1 MSIFTMPAPRWAIA
15 GVAAVALL
23 VSGCS
28 SAGTPSPAATTL
40 TESKTL
46 TVVTHDSFNL
56 DDATKAKFAAETGYT
71 VTYVAPGDAGTTVNQ
86 LVLTKDSPMG
96 DVVYG
101 IDNTFA
107 GRAISTGILRPY
119 NSPALPES
127 AKAYEV
133 GTDAQLTPIDHGE
146 VCVNADA
153 SWYKAKGLAVPK
165 TLDDLTKPEYK
176 GQLVA
181 MNPAS
186 SSPGLAFLMATVAAK
201 GDPGYLDYWKQLK
214 ANGMKV
220 SGGWSDA
227 YSNDFTAS
235 SKGAYPLM
243 VSYSSSPVDSPK
255 AVVLTDT
262 CFGQVEYA
270 GVIAG
275 AQNAVGAQKFID
287 FMLSHEVQAQL
298 PEQMYMYPVDATVA
312 LPASWERYAAKVDKP
327 LTLPVAD
334 IDAGRTTWIKA
345 WTAAVIG

>member
-1 MSIFTMPAPRWAIA
+1 MFAMSVPRWAVA
-15 GVAAVALL
+15 GLATMAVLVA
-23 VSGCS
+23 GCS
-28 SAGTPSPAATTL
+28 AAPTPSATTP

-46 TVVTHDSFNL
+46 TVVTHDSFHL
-56 DDATKAKFAAETGYT
+56 DQSALDAFAAETGYE
-71 VTYVAPGDAGTTVNQ
+71 VKYVAPGDAGVVVNQ

-107 GRAISTGILRPY
+107 GRALEAGILSDY
-119 NSPALPES
+119 TSPVLPES
-127 AKAYEV
+127 AKAYEL
-133 GTDAQLTPIDHGE
+133 GTAPQLTPIDRGE

-181 MNPAS
+181 LNPAS
-186 SSPGLAFLMATVAAK
+186 SSPGLAFLMATIADK
-201 GDPGYLDYWKQLK
+201 GESGYLDYWSALK
-214 ANGMKV
+214 ANGVKIV
-220 SGGWSDA
+220 GGWSDA
-227 YSNDFTAS
+227 YANDFTAS
-235 SKGAYPLM
+235 SKGSYPLM

-275 AQNAVGAQKFID
+275 AQNMVGAQKFID
-287 FMLSHEVQAQL
+287 FLLSEKVQSQI
-298 PEQMYMYPVDATVA
+298 PEQMYMYPVDSAVA
-312 LPASWERYAAKVDKP
+312 LPDAWATYAAKVDKP
-327 LTLPVAD
+327 LTLPVSD
-334 IDAGRTTWIKA
+334 INSGRTEWIKA
-345 WTAAVIG
+345 WTATVLG

>member
-1 MSIFTMPAPRWAIA
+1 MSIFTMPWAR
-15 GVAAVALL
+15 GVLVGAVVAL
-23 VSGCS
+23 VATGCS
-28 SAGTPSPAATTL
+28 SAAGAPGSSSTAL

-56 DDATKAKFAAETGYT
+56 DDATKAKFAAETGYE
-71 VTYVAPGDAGTTVNQ
+71 VTYIAPGDAGTTVNQ

-107 GRAISTGILRPY
+107 GRAMDAGILSPY
-119 NSPALPES
+119 TAPTLPES
-127 AKAYEV
+127 AKAYEL
-133 GTDAQLTPIDHGE
+133 GTAPQLTPIDHGE

-165 TLDDLTKPEYK
+165 SLDDLTKPEYK
-176 GQLVA
+176 GQLVV

-201 GDPGYLDYWKQLK
+201 GDSGYLDYWKQLK
-214 ANGMKV
+214 ANGVKV

-227 YSNDFTAS
+227 YGNDFTAS
-235 SKGAYPLM
+235 SKGSYPLM

-275 AQNAVGAQKFID
+275 AQNAVGAHKFID
-287 FMLSHEVQAQL
+287 FLLSQQVQAQI
-298 PEQMYMYPVDATVA
+298 PEQMYMYPVDSSVA
-312 LPASWERYAAKVDKP
+312 LPESWATHAAKVDKP

-334 IDAGRTTWIKA
+334 IDAGRVEWIKA
-345 WTAAVIG
+345 WTATVIG